1 MRKQTGRGVKRRR
14 SASGATRTGLT
25 PELLASRWTLLL
37 PYRERAIAALHQRY
51 GEFADAED
59 LVHEA
64 MLRVVQL
71 PDLEEHRVGG
81 LLVVVSDRLA
91 IDSHRRRKREHA
103 AAFRLSVQLGPA
115 PEEIVI
121 DRAEATRLA
130 RLLTSLSERERAAI
144 LGRAIGMA
152 PYETAEILGVSAKS
166 MHLALSRAR
175 AILKGSS
182 GAAPLPLLV
191 WLRARLT
198 SSRRSLQP
206 LVITGLGLAVSVG
219 ILQNAVWTPN
229 EHNAAPQLSPQQIHL
244 DATSAPAP
252 RPQPPPAVSASTSR
266 APLSAASAP
275 AVPGSS
281 TTTTNTTTTIAAVS
295 SNSPYTGHGQVVS
308 VTHSN
313 PTESFLQSLQ
323 ACLQPGAISLNP
335 QHAGCNK

>member
-1 MRKQTGRGVKRRR
+1 MMRKQTGRGVQRRR
-14 SASGATRTGLT
+14 SAFGANRTGIT

-37 PYRERAIAALHQRY
+37 PYRERAITALHQRY
-51 GEFADAED
+51 GEFSDAED

-81 LLVVVSDRLA
+81 LLLVVSDRLA
-91 IDSHRRRKREHA
+91 IDRHRRRKRERA
-103 AAFRLSVQLGPA
+103 AAFRLSVQVGPA
-115 PEEIVI
+115 PDELAI

-130 RLLTSLSERERAAI
+130 RLLNSLSERERVAVW
-144 LGRAIGMA
+144 GRASGLA
-152 PYETAEILGVSAKS
+152 PYETAELLGVSARS

-182 GAAPLPLLV
+182 GVAPLPLLV

-198 SSRRSLQP
+198 ATRRSLQP
-206 LVITGLGLAVSVG
+206 LAIAGLGLAVSVG
-219 ILQNAVWTPN
+219 ILQNAVWAPDVR
-229 EHNAAPQLSPQQIHL
+229 NASPSFSPQQIHL
-244 DATSAPAP
+244 AATSTPPPRQQQPSPARGVGAPPPPHSATSAPQGLAP
-252 RPQPPPAVSASTSR
+252 STTN
-266 APLSAASAP
+266 
-275 AVPGSS
+275 S
-281 TTTTNTTTTIAAVS
+281 TTTVAAV
-295 SNSPYTGHGQVVS
+295 NLNGQATGHGQVVS

-313 PTESFLQSLQ
+313 PSESFLQSLQ

>member
-1 MRKQTGRGVKRRR
+1 MRAQAGRGAKRRR
-14 SASGATRTGLT
+14 SGLT

-64 MLRVVQL
+64 MLHVVQL

-81 LLVVVSDRLA
+81 LLLVVSDRLA
-91 IDSHRRRKREHA
+91 IDRHRRRRRERA
-103 AAFRLSVQLGPA
+103 AAFRLSVQVGPA
-115 PEEIVI
+115 PEELAI

-130 RLLTSLSERERAAI
+130 RLLNSLSERERVAI
-144 LGRAIGMA
+144 LGRANGLA
-152 PYETAEILGVSAKS
+152 PYETAELLGVSARS

-182 GAAPLPLLV
+182 SAAPLPLLL
-191 WLRARLT
+191 WLRARLSAT
-198 SSRRSLQP
+198 RRSLQP
-206 LVITGLGLAVSVG
+206 LAMAGLGLAVSVG
-219 ILQNAVWTPN
+219 ILQNAVWSPDQR
-229 EHNAAPQLSPQQIHL
+229 NAAPSLSPQQIHL
-244 DATSAPAP
+244 DATSTPAPPQQAQAPA
-252 RPQPPPAVSASTSR
+252 RTVAAPPPSRSAIP
-266 APLSAASAP
+266 AP
-275 AVPGSS
+275 PGSPPSTANS
-281 TTTTNTTTTIAAVS
+281 TTTVAAV
-295 SNSPYTGHGQVVS
+295 NLNGQTTGHGQVVS

-335 QHAGCNK
+335 QNAGCNK